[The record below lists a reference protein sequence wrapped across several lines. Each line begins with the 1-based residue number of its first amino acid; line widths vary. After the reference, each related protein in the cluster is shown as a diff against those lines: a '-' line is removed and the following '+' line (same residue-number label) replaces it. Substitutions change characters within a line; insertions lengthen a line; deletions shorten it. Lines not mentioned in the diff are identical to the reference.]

1 LKINVIKQNICA
13 MEYNTEREKIVISEY
28 GRNIQVMIRH
38 LMDIED
44 RKQRTEA
51 AYFIV
56 NVMAQMNPQVKES
69 NDYMHKLWDHLHIIA
84 KYELDV
90 DGPYPKPTPEM
101 QKKKPEHVGYQKN
114 NIRYGH
120 YGQYIYDVVK
130 KVKEMEDGPKKQA
143 ILINIANQMKRDY
156 LNWNRDTVNDL
167 LILDDLYKISGEEIA
182 LPMETKLIPTS
193 EILNKTQNQQQQNQK
208 KKNGS
213 NNNNNK
219 KNNNNKNQ
227 PQAKQNNPNR
237 PNRKN

>member
-1 LKINVIKQNICA
+1 

-84 KYELDV
+84 DYKLDV
-90 DGPYPKPTPEM
+90 DSPYPVPTPEM

-182 LPMETKLIPTS
+182 LPMETKLIPTN
-193 EILNKTQNQQQQNQK
+193 EIFNKTQNQQQNQK
-208 KKNGS
+208 KKN
-213 NNNNNK
+213 NNNNK
-219 KNNNNKNQ
+219 KKNNNNQQQVK
-227 PQAKQNNPNR
+227 QANPNR
-237 PNRKN
+237 PNKKN

>member
-1 LKINVIKQNICA
+1 

-38 LMDIED
+38 LMEIED

-69 NDYMHKLWDHLHIIA
+69 NDYMHKLWDHLYIIA
-84 KYELDV
+84 DYNLDV
-90 DGPYPKPTPEM
+90 DSPYPAPTPEM

-120 YGQYIYDVVK
+120 YGQYIYDIVK
-130 KVKEMEDGPKKQA
+130 KVKDMEEGPKKQA
-143 ILINIANQMKRDY
+143 LLINIANQMKRDY

-167 LILDDLYKISGEEIA
+167 LILDDLYKISGEEIT
-182 LPMETKLIPTS
+182 LPMETKLIPTN
-193 EILNKTQNQQQQNQK
+193 EILNKPQNKQQQQNQK
-208 KKNGS
+208 K
-213 NNNNNK
+213 NK
-219 KNNNNKNQ
+219 KNKNGNQ
-227 PQAKQNNPNR
+227 PQAKQANPNR

>member
-1 LKINVIKQNICA
+1 

-44 RKQRTEA
+44 RRQRTEA

-56 NVMAQMNPQVKES
+56 SVMAQMNPQVKES
-69 NDYMHKLWDHLHIIA
+69 NDYQHKLWDHLYIISDY
-84 KYELDV
+84 KLDV
-90 DGPYPKPTPEM
+90 DGPYDPPTPEM

-182 LPMETKLIPTS
+182 LPMDTKLIPTN
-193 EILNKTQNQQQQNQK
+193 EILNKQNSSQQQQK
-208 KKNGS
+208 KKNN

-219 KNNNNKNQ
+219 KKNNNVQQ
-227 PQAKQNNPNR
+227 PTKQANPNR
-237 PNRKN
+237 PNKK

>member
-1 LKINVIKQNICA
+1 
-13 MEYNTEREKIVISEY
+13 MEYNTERDKIVISEY

-84 KYELDV
+84 DYKLDV
-90 DGPYPKPTPEM
+90 DGPYPVPTPEM

-167 LILDDLYKISGEEIA
+167 LILDDLYKISGEEIT
-182 LPMETKLIPTS
+182 LPMETKLIPTN
-193 EILNKTQNQQQQNQK
+193 EILNKPQNQQQNQK
-208 KKNGS
+208 KKQ
-213 NNNNNK
+213 NNNNK

-227 PQAKQNNPNR
+227 AKAKQNNPNR

>member
-1 LKINVIKQNICA
+1 

-167 LILDDLYKISGEEIA
+167 LILDDLYKISGEEIT
-182 LPMETKLIPTS
+182 LPMETKLIPTN
-193 EILNKTQNQQQQNQK
+193 EILNKSQNQQQQQQNQK
-208 KKNGS
+208 KKNG

>member
-1 LKINVIKQNICA
+1 

-38 LMDIED
+38 LMEIED

-84 KYELDV
+84 NYELDI

-101 QKKKPEHVGYQKN
+101 QKQKPKHVGYQKN

-143 ILINIANQMKRDY
+143 ILVNIANQMKRDY

-167 LILDDLYKISGEEIA
+167 LILDDLYKISGEEIV
-182 LPMETKLIPTS
+182 LPMETKLIPTN
-193 EILNKTQNQQQQNQK
+193 EILNKPQNQQQQQQK
-208 KKNGS
+208 KKNG
-213 NNNNNK
+213 NNNK
-219 KNNNNKNQ
+219 KKNNNNQ

-237 PNRKN
+237 PNKKN

>member
-1 LKINVIKQNICA
+1 
-13 MEYNTEREKIVISEY
+13 MEYNTEREKIVITEY

-84 KYELDV
+84 DYKLDV
-90 DGPYPKPTPEM
+90 DGPYPVPTPEM

-167 LILDDLYKISGEEIA
+167 LILDDLYKISGEEIT
-182 LPMETKLIPTS
+182 LPMETKLIPTN
-193 EILNKTQNQQQQNQK
+193 EILNKPQNQQQNQK
-208 KKNGS
+208 KKNGGT

-219 KNNNNKNQ
+219 KNNNKNQ

>member
-1 LKINVIKQNICA
+1 

-84 KYELDV
+84 NYELDV

-101 QKKKPEHVGYQKN
+101 QKQKPEHVGYQKN

-167 LILDDLYKISGEEIA
+167 LILDDLYKISGEEIT
-182 LPMETKLIPTS
+182 LPMETKLIPTN
-193 EILNKTQNQQQQNQK
+193 EILNKPQNQQQNQK
-208 KKNGS
+208 KKQ
-213 NNNNNK
+213 NNK
-219 KNNNNKNQ
+219 KKNNNQ

-237 PNRKN
+237 PNKKN

>member
-1 LKINVIKQNICA
+1 

-167 LILDDLYKISGEEIA
+167 LILDDLYKISGEEIT
-182 LPMETKLIPTS
+182 LPMETKLIPTN
-193 EILNKTQNQQQQNQK
+193 EILNKSQNQQQQQNQK
-208 KKNGS
+208 KKNGNN

>member
-1 LKINVIKQNICA
+1 

-38 LMDIED
+38 LMEIED

-84 KYELDV
+84 NYELDI

-101 QKKKPEHVGYQKN
+101 QKQKPEHVGYQKN

-143 ILINIANQMKRDY
+143 ILVNIANQMKRDY

-167 LILDDLYKISGEEIA
+167 LILDDLYKISGEEIV
-182 LPMETKLIPTS
+182 LPMETKLIPTN
-193 EILNKTQNQQQQNQK
+193 EILNKPQNQQQQQQK
-208 KKNGS
+208 KKNG
-213 NNNNNK
+213 NNNK
-219 KNNNNKNQ
+219 KKNNNNQ

-237 PNRKN
+237 PNKKN

>member
-1 LKINVIKQNICA
+1 

-84 KYELDV
+84 QYELDV

-167 LILDDLYKISGEEIA
+167 LILDDLYKISGEEIT
-182 LPMETKLIPTS
+182 LPMETKLIPTN
-193 EILNKTQNQQQQNQK
+193 EILNKSQNQQQQQQNQK
-208 KKNGS
+208 KKNGN

>member
-1 LKINVIKQNICA
+1 
-13 MEYNTEREKIVISEY
+13 MEYNTGRDKIVISEY
-28 GRNIQVMIRH
+28 GRNIQEMIRH

-56 NVMAQMNPQVKES
+56 SVMAQMNPQVKES

-84 KYELDV
+84 EYQLDV

-167 LILDDLYKISGEEIA
+167 LILDDLYKISGEEIT
-182 LPMETKLIPTS
+182 LPMETKLIPTN
-193 EILNKTQNQQQQNQK
+193 EILNKQPQQQQNQK
-208 KKNGS
+208 KKQ
-213 NNNNNK
+213 NK
-219 KNNNNKNQ
+219 KNNNKNNQ

>member
-1 LKINVIKQNICA
+1 

-84 KYELDV
+84 DYKLDV
-90 DGPYPKPTPEM
+90 DSPYPVPTPEM

-182 LPMETKLIPTS
+182 LPMETKLIPTN
-193 EILNKTQNQQQQNQK
+193 EILNKTQNQQQNQK
-208 KKNGS
+208 KK

-219 KNNNNKNQ
+219 KKNNNQQQVK
-227 PQAKQNNPNR
+227 QANPNR
-237 PNRKN
+237 PNKKN

>member
-1 LKINVIKQNICA
+1 
-13 MEYNTEREKIVISEY
+13 MEYNTGREKIVISEY
-28 GRNIQVMIRH
+28 GRNIQMMIRH
-38 LMDIED
+38 LLEIED

-56 NVMAQMNPQVKES
+56 SVMAQMNPQVKES
-69 NDYMHKLWDHLHIIA
+69 NDYMHKLWDHLYIISD
-84 KYELDV
+84 YQLDV
-90 DGPYPKPTPEM
+90 DGPYEKPTPEM

-120 YGQYIYDVVK
+120 YGQYIADIVK

-143 ILINIANQMKRDY
+143 ILVNIANHMKRDY

-182 LPMETKLIPTS
+182 LPMETKLTPTN
-193 EILNKTQNQQQQNQK
+193 EILNKQPQQQQQQQK
-208 KKNGS
+208 KKLG
-213 NNNNNK
+213 NK
-219 KNNNNKNQ
+219 KNNNNNKNNQ

-237 PNRKN
+237 PNKKN

>member
-1 LKINVIKQNICA
+1 

-167 LILDDLYKISGEEIA
+167 LILDDLYKISGEEIT
-182 LPMETKLIPTS
+182 LPMETKLIPTN
-193 EILNKTQNQQQQNQK
+193 EILNKSQNQQQQQNQK
-208 KKNGS
+208 KKNGGT

-219 KNNNNKNQ
+219 KNNNKNQ

>member
-1 LKINVIKQNICA
+1 

-56 NVMAQMNPQVKES
+56 SVMAQMNPQVKES

-84 KYELDV
+84 NYQLDV
-90 DGPYPKPTPEM
+90 DGPYPVPTPEM

-167 LILDDLYKISGEEIA
+167 LILDDLYKISGEEVV
-182 LPMETKLIPTS
+182 LPMDTKLTPTN
-193 EILNKTQNQQQQNQK
+193 EILNKPQNQQNQGQK
-208 KKNGS
+208 KKN
-213 NNNNNK
+213 NAKK
-219 KNNNNKNQ
+219 KNNNQ

>member
-1 LKINVIKQNICA
+1 
-13 MEYNTEREKIVISEY
+13 MEYNTEREKIVIPEY

-38 LMDIED
+38 LNDIED

-51 AYFIV
+51 AYFVV

-69 NDYMHKLWDHLHIIA
+69 NDHMHKLWDHLHIIA
-84 KYELDV
+84 NYELDV
-90 DGPYPKPTPEM
+90 DGPYPAPTPEM
-101 QKKKPEHVGYQKN
+101 QKKKPGHVGYQKN

-167 LILDDLYKISGEEIA
+167 LILDDLYKISGEEIT
-182 LPMETKLIPTS
+182 LPMDTKLIPTN
-193 EILNKTQNQQQQNQK
+193 EILNKPSSQQQNQK
-208 KKNGS
+208 KKNSGNS
-213 NNNNNK
+213 K
-219 KNNNNKNQ
+219 KNGKNNSQ

>member
-1 LKINVIKQNICA
+1 

-84 KYELDV
+84 QYELDV

-208 KKNGS
+208 KKNGN

>member
-1 LKINVIKQNICA
+1 
-13 MEYNTEREKIVISEY
+13 MEYNTGREKIVISEY

-38 LMDIED
+38 LMEIED

-84 KYELDV
+84 DYKLDV
-90 DGPYPKPTPEM
+90 DGPYPIPTPEM

-167 LILDDLYKISGEEIA
+167 LILDDLYKISGEEIV
-182 LPMETKLIPTS
+182 LPMDTKLIPTN
-193 EILNKTQNQQQQNQK
+193 EILNKPQNQQQQSQK
-208 KKNGS
+208 KKN
-213 NNNNNK
+213 NAKK
-219 KNNNNKNQ
+219 KNNNQ

>member
-1 LKINVIKQNICA
+1 

-38 LMDIED
+38 LNDIED

-56 NVMAQMNPQVKES
+56 SVMAQMNPQVKES

-84 KYELDV
+84 DYKLDV
-90 DGPYPKPTPEM
+90 DSPYPVPTPEM

-130 KVKEMEDGPKKQA
+130 KVKEMEDGPKKQT

-167 LILDDLYKISGEEIA
+167 LILDDLYKISGEEIT
-182 LPMETKLIPTS
+182 LPMDTKLIPTN
-193 EILNKTQNQQQQNQK
+193 EILNKQPQQNQNQK
-208 KKNGS
+208 KK
-213 NNNNNK
+213 
-219 KNNNNKNQ
+219 KNNNQKKNNQ